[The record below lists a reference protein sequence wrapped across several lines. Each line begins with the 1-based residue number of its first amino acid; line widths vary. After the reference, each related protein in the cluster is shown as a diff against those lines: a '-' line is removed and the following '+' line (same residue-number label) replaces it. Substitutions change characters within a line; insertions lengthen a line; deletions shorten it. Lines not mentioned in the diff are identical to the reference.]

1 MGPQRIRRLQVS
13 PLPRSV
19 EQNLYSQ
26 DKANELGKSRDDL
39 LSILSSFSEQKDRL
53 VQQQDRLVVRD
64 NQITRL
70 EEIIAAQRADK
81 VAHEKL
87 CHTQSGPE
95 VNLSCIIS
103 PTALLTCR
111 QGLVPEEGQKESCLH
126 PYRNQSPR

>member
-1 MGPQRIRRLQVS
+1 MS

-53 VQQQDRLVVRD
+53 VQQQDRLVDQEDRLVVRD